1 MVKYYNNGSGR
12 GSVWLERDVRD
23 VEVAGSNPVAPTK
36 IKENKNDERER
47 NIKLLE
53 LQKRISLDENTKMI
67 GKKVDVLVEG
77 ASKSDPNRLSGRT
90 RQNHIV
96 VFNGSQDLVGK
107 LVGVVMHE
115 GTDLTLFGKL
125 TSCL

>member
-1 MVKYYNNGSGR
+1 MKMGSAR
-12 GSVWLERDVRD
+12 GSAWLERDVRD

-53 LQKRISLDENTKMI
+53 LQKRISLEENRKMI
-67 GKKVDVLVEG
+67 DKKVEVIIEG

-107 LVGVVMHE
+107 LVGVVIHE

-125 TSCL
+125 TSSL

>member
-1 MVKYYNNGSGR
+1 MEKCNLSTSQLHNFFYFFAISAFSGVSGTVTIFLCALCVFAVNYSKNGSGR

-53 LQKRISLDENTKMI
+53 L
-67 GKKVDVLVEG
+67 
-77 ASKSDPNRLSGRT
+77 
-90 RQNHIV
+90 
-96 VFNGSQDLVGK
+96 
-107 LVGVVMHE
+107 
-115 GTDLTLFGKL
+115 
-125 TSCL
+125 

>member
-1 MVKYYNNGSGR
+1 MIDKK
-12 GSVWLERDVRD
+12 
-23 VEVAGSNPVAPTK
+23 VEV
-36 IKENKNDERER
+36 I
-47 NIKLLE
+47 I
-53 LQKRISLDENTKMI
+53 
-67 GKKVDVLVEG
+67 EG

-107 LVGVVMHE
+107 LVGVVIHE

-125 TSCL
+125 TSSL